1 MRNRVELLASKNQ
14 YAYDREFMSHA
25 IRLAE
30 RGAYTTH
37 PNPRVGCVIVKDNK
51 IIGEGWHIQ
60 SGKEHAEINAIK
72 DAASKNGLD
81 VKDTTVYVSLEPCSH
96 QGKTGPCSTAL
107 AKAGVRKVVVA
118 MLDPNPLVAGQGI
131 QELKD
136 NDIEVEV
143 GVLQAQAEQL
153 NPGYIKRMK
162 TGRPFIRNKM
172 AMSLDGRTAIASG
185 ESKWITSDDAR
196 NDVHKLRARSDC
208 ILTGVGTILA
218 DDPSMTVRM
227 DGILEQPL
235 RVIVDTHLSTP
246 LDAKILAQQGK
257 TIILTSREDEGD
269 IKRFAKRGVEV
280 IQIPLKGSFL
290 DLNVVLDYL
299 GALEI
304 NEVLLEAGAT
314 LSGAMLQAGLIDEL
328 VIYMA
333 PILLGNKAK
342 GLFGLNSLESMNQ
355 KIALNIIEQ
364 RAIGVD
370 WRIRAT
376 LTKTGVIE

>member
-1 MRNRVELLASKNQ
+1 MSNRADLLASKSQFEN
-14 YAYDREFMSHA
+14 DREFMALA

-51 IIGEGWHIQ
+51 IIGQGWHIEA
-60 SGKEHAEINAIK
+60 GKEHAEINAML
-72 DAASKNGLD
+72 DAGSNN

-96 QGKTGPCSTAL
+96 QGKTGACSTAL
-107 AKAGVRKVVVA
+107 VKAGVRKVIVA
-118 MLDPNPLVAGQGI
+118 MLDPNPLVSGQGV

-136 NDIEVEV
+136 NNIDVEV
-143 GVLQAQAEQL
+143 GLLQDQAEQL

-162 TGRPFIRNKM
+162 TGRPFIISKM
-172 AMSLDGRTAIASG
+172 AMSLDGRTAMASG
-185 ESKWITSDDAR
+185 ESKWITSEPAR
-196 NDVHKLRARSDC
+196 LDVQKLRARSAC
-208 ILTGVGTILA
+208 IITGVGTILV
-218 DDPSMTVRM
+218 DDPSMTVRI
-227 DGILEQPL
+227 DGLLQQPL

-246 LDAKILAQQGK
+246 LDAKILKQQGK
-257 TIILTSREDEGD
+257 TIILTSRVDAGD
-269 IKRFAKRGVEV
+269 VQRFANHGVEV
-280 IQIPLKGSFL
+280 INIPSKGNNL
-290 DLNVVLDYL
+290 DLDAVVDYL
-299 GALEI
+299 GSLEI

-314 LSGAMLQAGLIDEL
+314 LSGAMLQAGLVDEI

-342 GLFGLNSLESMNQ
+342 GLFGLSNIESMNQ
-355 KIALNIIEQ
+355 KMTLNIIEQ

-376 LTKTGVIE
+376 LSNSEN